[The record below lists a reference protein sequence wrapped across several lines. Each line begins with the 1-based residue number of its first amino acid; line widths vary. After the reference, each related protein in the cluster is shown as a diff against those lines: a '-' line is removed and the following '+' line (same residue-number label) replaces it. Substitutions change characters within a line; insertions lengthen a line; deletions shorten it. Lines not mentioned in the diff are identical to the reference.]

1 MIIHRSFSP
10 EAGRPKQLVLLD
22 VDGTIFDDRPDEFT
36 GVAFDFMHEHSLF
49 RPGSEAEIEHVL
61 SLRKQYSQS
70 DDLATRRRYFDP
82 LNKVFDRQIAGRPKA
97 QVDHI
102 ADAVVEDRL
111 TQAFPAVLSEIREW
125 QNNGHY
131 IGYISGSP
139 NFLIQ
144 ALKRATGADIATGT
158 RFYSS
163 GGGIY
168 HPTRGTSP
176 RGRNKHA
183 IAESMLVDLS
193 TQRLR
198 ALGRAVTNTG
208 HRVRLSE
215 HNPADQFNLRRAYGD
230 TIHDESMMR
239 MADEAVAV
247 NPKPELLD
255 IALKENWRIINDT
268 APQTTE
274 GEKDE

>member
-22 VDGTIFDDRPDEFT
+22 VDGTIIEDRPNEFT
-36 GVAFDFMHEHSLF
+36 GAAFDHMYEHNLF
-49 RPGSEAEIEHVL
+49 RPGSEAEIEHIL
-61 SLRKQYSQS
+61 ALKEQYAYS
-70 DDLATRRRYFDP
+70 DDLATRRLYFDP

-102 ADAVVEDRL
+102 ADEVVEARL
-111 TQAFPAVLSEIREW
+111 EQAFPAVLDEIATW
-125 QNNGHY
+125 QDYGYY

-176 RGRNKHA
+176 RGRNKHT
-183 IAESMLVDLS
+183 IAESMLIDLS
-193 TQRLR
+193 AQRLR
-198 ALGRAVTNTG
+198 GLGRGVVNTG
-208 HRVRLSE
+208 HRANLAQFDL
-215 HNPADQFNLRRAYGD
+215 ADQFSLRRAYGD

-255 IALKENWRIINDT
+255 IAVRENWRIINDT
-268 APQTTE
+268 APQATK
-274 GEKDE
+274 GDD